1 MFKFWPSFLIN
12 CRYESVVDWTLFVYP
27 HLWALSNLLEKLV
40 LFLINFRELVIEIDN
55 GLHDIVLVALLI
67 KQRDLFLFFRGDLL
81 NLTIFEL

>member
-12 CRYESVVDWTLFVYP
+12 CRHESVVDWTFFMYP
-27 HLWALSNLLEKLV
+27 YLWALSNLLEKLV
-40 LFLINFRELVIEIDN
+40 FFLIDFTELVFKIDN

-81 NLTIFEL
+81 NLTIFEF